1 MIYSLSADTSHIQ
14 EEDSPES
21 LYDAVLVE
29 FEGFEDARFFRP
41 DIDYQQREGVPQI
54 IEFTGKL
61 ENVVML
67 DHIDTSPMGFLL
79 ISQRMV
85 RVLESVKS
93 FPRRLIPTVIYS
105 ERIKHLVLDPVTGRR
120 TWYQVE
126 EPSLRNDD
134 FVILQVLSRV
144 DCLDRDA
151 TRVDGVPFSQ
161 SDEKYLGRGIAEHLA
176 LREPEG
182 GFPPVFFVPE
192 LVFYCFSEEAKRA
205 CDDAGL
211 KGLRWRPQR

>member
-1 MIYSLSADTSHIQ
+1 MIYSLSADTSHIH
-14 EEDSPES
+14 EEDSPTL

-41 DIDYQQREGVPQI
+41 DIDYQQQEGVPQV

-61 ENVVML
+61 ENVATL

-85 RVLESVKS
+85 GVLESVRP

-105 ERIKHLVLDPVTGRR
+105 ERINHLVLDPNTRRR

-134 FVILQVLSRV
+134 FVILQLLSQV
-144 DCLDRDA
+144 DCFDRDA
-151 TRVDGVPFSQ
+151 TRLDGVSFRQ
-161 SDEKYLGRGIAEHLA
+161 SGKKRLGRGIAGHLE

-192 LVFYCFSEEAKRA
+192 LLFYCFSEEAKRA
-205 CDDAGL
+205 CDEAGL
-211 KGLRWRPQR
+211 KGLRWRPQP